1 MLDQARTAPSLPGLI
16 RDALPA
22 DVVTAGPRAVW
33 RALGA
38 SGVISRLYRPGPP
51 VRPDPEALRTLL
63 AAVDERCPLGVTLSV
78 CVQAA
83 VVVPAL
89 LDTAGEPAQSNTAG
103 EPAKSNT
110 AGEPAQSNTAGEPA
124 KLNTAGGPVA
134 EVARR
139 ARDGSAV
146 TALAAT
152 DRDGA
157 GSDLTAM
164 GTRAELTTDGVRLDG
179 GKRWIVNATTADHL
193 LVLARHRPGQH
204 FTSFVLVLVPATAP
218 GVWTEPAGTDFFAG
232 SGVGHVRL
240 DGVRLGRDHLVGRP
254 GHGLV
259 QFANRMV
266 DERLA
271 GGLWASALC
280 RRVLAQTHRR
290 LRERQLGGR
299 PLWHNEAVR
308 HAFARC
314 LVVQR
319 QLEAL
324 AGWAAGRGAAEAML
338 LKAAVP
344 EAVDA
349 VLGGCARLGGADAF
363 EVDGLHRLRA
373 EAAMFGVAG
382 GTADTMLA
390 GVADHADRLLGE
402 AP

>member
-1 MLDQARTAPSLPGLI
+1 MLDQARTAPPRPGLI

-33 RALGA
+33 RALGE
-38 SGVISRLYRPGPP
+38 SGAISRLYRPGPP

-89 LDTAGEPAQSNTAG
+89 LDTAGEPAKSNTAG
-103 EPAKSNT
+103 EPAKSST
-110 AGEPAQSNTAGEPA
+110 AGE
-124 KLNTAGGPVA
+124 PVA

-218 GVWTEPAGTDFFAG
+218 GVSTEPAGTDFFAG

-280 RRVLAQTHRR
+280 RRVLARTHRR